1 MSTPTRVAVL
11 GTGFIARFRLQA
23 YRTVPDVE
31 IVAVLGRDPDRT
43 RAFAREHGIA
53 HAAVDYEGLLAGPA
67 FDAVDVCLPNHL
79 HLEAVRFAAEAGK
92 AVSVEKPLGR
102 TAAEAQQMLD
112 LAEAAGIVHVYGEN
126 WFFSPELVEI
136 VSLVKQGVIGR
147 PLWLRGR
154 EGHFGPH
161 SAWFYDRELA
171 GGGAMLDMGCHVV
184 GTFLRLVE
192 EPVKDVF
199 CHAQTSHHATECE
212 DNALG
217 LLRFEGGATGQ
228 VEASWTVRG
237 GMAVVVEVWGDEGVI
252 TFDRS
257 GLSQPVRVF
266 AGRPTERYFLEKG
279 ESDRGWLFPMV
290 EEHHRYGYD
299 ALVRHFVACVSGA
312 EAPSTT
318 FRDGVA
324 VNRIIDAL
332 YASARYGV
340 WHGV

>member
-1 MSTPTRVAVL
+1 MPTIRVALL

-23 YRTVPDVE
+23 YRTLPDVQV
-31 IVAVLGRDPDRT
+31 VAVLGRDPDRT
-43 RAFAREHGIA
+43 RAFAQEHGIP
-53 HAAVDYEGLLAGPA
+53 HAVVGYEQLLQGPD

-79 HLEAVRFAAEAGK
+79 HLQAVRFAAEAGK
-92 AVSVEKPLGR
+92 AVSCEKPLGR
-102 TAAEAQQMLD
+102 TAAEAQQMVD
-112 LAEAAGIVHVYGEN
+112 LVEGAGVVHVYGEN
-126 WFFSPELVEI
+126 WFFSPDLMEI
-136 VSLVKQGVIGR
+136 ASLVRQGVIGR

-161 SAWFYDRELA
+161 SAWFYDLDLA

-184 GTFLRLVE
+184 GTFLRLVG
-192 EPVKDVF
+192 EPVEEVF
-199 CHAQTSHHATECE
+199 CHTQTSHHATACE
-212 DNALG
+212 DNAVG

-237 GMAVVVEVWGDEGVI
+237 GMAVVVEVWGDEGAI

-257 GLSQPVRVF
+257 SLSQPVRVF
-266 AGRPTERYFLEKG
+266 ARRPTERYFVEKG

-299 ALVRHFVACVSGA
+299 ALVRHFVARVGGREEPIS
-312 EAPSTT
+312 T
-318 FRDGVA
+318 FRDGLA
-324 VNRIIDAL
+324 VNRIVDAL
-332 YASARYGV
+332 YASARTRV